1 MKNILIGATAIFLWL
16 VSTASDSIAGG
27 CANGHCWGALGFGDN
42 GRIGF
47 AYNKK
52 SERAAEWQVSAAC
65 RGKCVA
71 LRTFYN
77 SCAAMA
83 RGNNWKWTW
92 ATAET
97 RKEAEQQAMRACK
110 LRTGNCETIVW
121 ACSG

>member
-1 MKNILIGATAIFLWL
+1 MKNKIMQAAAVLFWL
-16 VSTASDSIAGG
+16 ASTSSSSIASECLSGD
-27 CANGHCWGALGFGDN
+27 CWGAVGFGDN

-47 AYNKK
+47 AYGKK
-52 SERAAEWQVSAAC
+52 SERAAEWQVTAAC
-65 RGKCVA
+65 RGKCTA

-97 RKEAEQQAMRACK
+97 REEAEQQAMRACK